1 MDNPDNKVVELSR
14 ERVVSGTDKL
24 SADVRLDSSNY
35 NILKKAGNSLIVDG
49 RSSNITHNGQPLGE
63 VLKDITEWYEG

>member
-1 MDNPDNKVVELSR
+1 MVELSK
-14 ERVVSGTDKL
+14 ERVASGTDKL

-35 NILKKAGNSLIVDG
+35 NILKKVGNSLSVDG
-49 RSSNITHNGQPLGE
+49 RSSSITHDGQSLSE